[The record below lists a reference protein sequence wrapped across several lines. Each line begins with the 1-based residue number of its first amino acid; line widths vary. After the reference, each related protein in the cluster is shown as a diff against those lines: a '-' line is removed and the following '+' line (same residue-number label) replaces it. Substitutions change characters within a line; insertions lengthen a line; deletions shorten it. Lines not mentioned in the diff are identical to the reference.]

1 MADDG
6 FTMFESGAMLQYVLD
21 RYGDGRLVPEPGTA
35 DRRQCRYGTVVR
47 SRPIRGRNSSCR
59 TCRTW

>member
-21 RYGDGRLVPEPGTA
+21 RYGDGRLVPQPGTA
-35 DRRQCRYGTVVR
+35 DSAHYCSGAGSPKRPVR
-47 SRPIRGRNSSCR
+47 DR
-59 TCRTW
+59 